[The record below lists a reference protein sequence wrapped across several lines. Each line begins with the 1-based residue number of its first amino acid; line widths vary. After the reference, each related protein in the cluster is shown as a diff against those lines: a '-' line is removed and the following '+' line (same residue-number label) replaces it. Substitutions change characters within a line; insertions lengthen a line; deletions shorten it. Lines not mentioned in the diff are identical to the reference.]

1 MINTIHFE
9 RKCLDESKRNIKHI
23 SYAVVL
29 SNQEIMKIANISPST
44 ASKIKRCIEI
54 EIRKKYPDKFIPAH
68 CVPTK
73 DVIKYFDI
81 DIEFLK
87 RLASIDLD
95 GTEKQT

>member
-1 MINTIHFE
+1 MIAKEILE
-9 RKCLDESKRNIKHI
+9 IISKPWC
-23 SYAVVL
+23 
-29 SNQEIMKIANISPST
+29 SNQDIMKIANVSSST

-54 EIRKKYPDKFIPAH
+54 EFRKKYPDKFMPAH

-87 RLASIDLD
+87 GLATIRLDDTNDIS
-95 GTEKQT
+95 E

>member
-1 MINTIHFE
+1 MKAKEI
-9 RKCLDESKRNIKHI
+9 LNIL
-23 SYAVVL
+23 ATPWR
-29 SNQEIMKIANISPST
+29 SNQDIMKIVNVSSST

-54 EIRKKYPDKFIPAH
+54 EFRKKYPDRFMLAH

-87 RLASIDLD
+87 SIACFDKEIND
-95 GTEKQT
+95 GLHK